1 MIKGVIFDIDGVLL
15 DSMEIWDDL
24 GAVYLKSMDVVPEE
38 GLNTI
43 LFSMSMEEG
52 AAYLKEY
59 YMLKQSTE
67 AILCG
72 IQKLIEDFYFYRV
85 SAKDGAKEMMCFL
98 KERGIG
104 MTAATSSPR
113 LHVEKALERNGLL
126 CYLDRIFTTGETGI
140 SKHSPDIYDLAAAHL
155 KSGPGETLVLEDSL
169 YALRTAKEAGYITM
183 GVYDAKGET
192 DQEGVKNT
200 GDRYLKDLRD
210 FDAAFEYLQDKTMKK
225 EKDHEDSI
233 NDSRK

>member
-24 GAVYLKSMDVVPEE
+24 GAVYLKSIGVVPEE

-52 AAYLKEY
+52 AEYLKEH
-59 YMLKQSTE
+59 YMLKQS
-67 AILCG
+67 ADDILSG
-72 IQKLIEDFYFYRV
+72 IRKLIEDFYFYRV
-85 SAKDGAKEMMCFL
+85 TAKDGAKEMMSFL

-126 CYLDRIFTTGETGI
+126 GYLDRIFTTGETGI

-169 YALRTAKEAGYITM
+169 YALKTAQDAGYITM
-183 GVYDAKGET
+183 GVYDAKGEK
-192 DQEGVKNT
+192 DQEGVRNT
-200 GDRYLKDLRD
+200 GDWYLKDLRD
-210 FDAAFEYLQDKTMKK
+210 FDAAFNYLQDMAMKK
-225 EKDHEDSI
+225 EKEHEHSF